1 MGLTVNIHGC
11 DGSFWPV
18 HGEDAGSEGVWLG
31 YDQVKGLYDARTR
44 TAWKEGARQNGGSM
58 KGMWFEI
65 RDLSLGFEIVAS
77 RVPGGDAADID
88 SRFRQAFD
96 YREDL
101 WDHDAKLAR
110 VEVIED
116 NSVRSLDV
124 QLYEQPDFDPAV
136 DPLVWGHS
144 NPKLPLRAG
153 YPFWYEPDEI
163 TTWSTAST
171 SGSGLIEVENPTDL
185 PMYHKWIVTRG
196 DWTLPD
202 VSWSGPP
209 GNRQPGVSK
218 LTGRDDSA
226 RAILM
231 PTIGALEGGATVD
244 LDPMKLMVRD
254 ATDTNL
260 LGRMPVPGM
269 FFEYVIPPYTQRQT
283 LPVSVT
289 GAPAGGAMV
298 QLVQPRNW
306 TRPYGLQKW

>member
-31 YDQVKGLYDARTR
+31 YDQVKGLHDARTR

-65 RDLSLGFEIVAS
+65 RDLNLGFEIVAS
-77 RVPGGDAADID
+77 RVPGGDQADID

-116 NSVRSLDV
+116 SSTRNLDV
-124 QLYEQPDFDPAV
+124 QLYEQPDFDPPA
-136 DPLVWGHS
+136 DPLVIGHA

-153 YPFWYEPDEI
+153 HPFWYEPDEI
-163 TTWSTAST
+163 THWFTEVD
-171 SGSGLIEVENPTDL
+171 GPGEIEVENPTDL
-185 PMYHKWIVTRG
+185 PMYQKWICTIA
-196 DWTLPD
+196 DWVLPD
-202 VSWSGPP
+202 VSWEGPP
-209 GNRQPGVSK
+209 GDRHPGVSK
-218 LTGRDDSA
+218 LTGRDDSE
-226 RAILM
+226 RSIIMPHLTAIN
-231 PTIGALEGGATVD
+231 GGATVD

-254 ATDTNL
+254 KHDMNL
-260 LGRMPVPGM
+260 LGQMPVPGM

-289 GAPAGGAMV
+289 NVPAEGAMV